1 MSVPDA
7 ASGVDAVVFDLG
19 NVLVRWDPYGPYEG
33 RLPRA
38 AVDAFFRDVDFPAF
52 NHLQDAGRPWAHAR
66 ADVQARMPQHLPALD
81 LYVERFR
88 AALPGPVPGSADLV
102 RELRAQGVRVLG
114 LTNWSAETF
123 HHAEPAA
130 PAIGL
135 LEGVIVSGE
144 VGLAKPDPRIYRL
157 LAERFSLDPARTVF
171 LDDSAANVAAAA
183 AEGFAAVLFTT
194 ASAARAEL
202 AARGVRV

>member
-1 MSVPDA
+1 MTA
-7 ASGVDAVVFDLG
+7 AAVAAVVLDLG

-38 AVDAFFRDVDFPAF
+38 DVDAFFGDVDFPEF
-52 NHLQDAGRPWAHAR
+52 NRLQDAGRPWAVAR
-66 ADVQARMPQHLPALD
+66 REVAERMPQHLRAID
-81 LYVERFR
+81 VYVEHFR
-88 AALPGPVPGSADLV
+88 SALPGPVEGSAELVRDLV
-102 RELRAQGVRVLG
+102 ASGVRVLG

-123 HHAEPAA
+123 HHAEPVA

-135 LEGVIVSGE
+135 LEAVLVSGE
-144 VGLAKPDPRIYRL
+144 VGLAKPDPRIFRL

-171 LDDSAANVAAAA
+171 LDDSAPNVTAAT
-183 AEGFAAVLFTT
+183 AEGFDAVLFTT
-194 ASAARAEL
+194 ADAARAEL